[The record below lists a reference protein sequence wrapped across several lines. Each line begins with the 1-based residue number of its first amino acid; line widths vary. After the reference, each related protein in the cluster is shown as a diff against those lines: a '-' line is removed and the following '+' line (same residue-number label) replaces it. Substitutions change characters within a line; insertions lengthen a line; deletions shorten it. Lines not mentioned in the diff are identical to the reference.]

1 MQDIESAGSLL
12 LLDCESTSSLMQ
24 LLYTS
29 FPSEAVGASFHILQ
43 AYCQGTDHLK
53 TIPILQAAFTQ
64 HPNNHSL
71 HTVTVI
77 LSVHGLVVD
86 AHQQRVSYTLT
97 LHSLPTI
104 GVIKLQHD

>member
-24 LLYTS
+24 YTS
-29 FPSEAVGASFHILQ
+29 FSSEAVDDSFHIFQ
-43 AYCQGTDHLK
+43 AYCQGTDYSK
-53 TIPILQAAFTQ
+53 TIPLLQPPFTQ

-77 LSVHGLVVD
+77 LSVHGLVD
-86 AHQQRVSYTLT
+86 THQ
-97 LHSLPTI
+97 
-104 GVIKLQHD
+104 